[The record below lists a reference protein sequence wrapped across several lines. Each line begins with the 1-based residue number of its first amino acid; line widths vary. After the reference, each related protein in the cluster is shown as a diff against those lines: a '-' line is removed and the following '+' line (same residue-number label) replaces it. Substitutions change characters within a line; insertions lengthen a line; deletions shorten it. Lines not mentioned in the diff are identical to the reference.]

1 MPMPKCKKICKVLY
15 MKITTFYIIHNYY
28 KISFHVKLNI
38 LNYYNL

>member
-28 KISFHVKLNI
+28 IQNIISCQI
-38 LNYYNL
+38 EYS